1 MLKSLRWPW
10 SRRRTFLLLLL
21 CLLTIGFSS
30 FALGPHGA
38 VSLVSSY
45 GISDHEILDNVKF
58 LASDDLSGRLAG
70 SSGAEKAAAYISGKF
85 KEYGLEPG
93 EGQSFLQDFKFVA
106 GIDLGTPN
114 YFATK
119 SSPGDRVQ
127 EYRLQ
132 IDYMPKAFSMNGK
145 FEGKGV
151 FAGYGI
157 SAPELDHQDY
167 QGIDIKDRFVF
178 VFRYGPDG
186 NEPHGKFSR
195 YYPLRYKAL
204 AAREKGAKALVFIDD
219 SEDFAKSSLSKLQFD
234 AEFADSGIAVLAVS
248 QRSAREIFQK
258 GGLDLESLRTRSRS
272 EKGIAAELN
281 GVEFTFDCALQ
292 KITKSTTNVVG
303 VLNGREM
310 AHSRELVVIGAHY
323 DHLGLGEFASLSETQ
338 GKEIHN
344 GADDNASGTSG
355 LLEVARVL
363 AKRRTELRRRV
374 VFLAFGAEEEGL
386 IGSKFYVNHPLF
398 PLEKTVAMLNMD
410 MIGRMKNSRL
420 IIGGSGSSPLWKD
433 LLHRL
438 NETAQF
444 DLKFQDDGFGPSDH
458 SSFYGKDIPVLFFF
472 TGVHTDY
479 HRPSD
484 DWDKINI
491 EGEARI
497 LGLVAEMVMELSRF
511 ETRPTFSKVKA
522 PSSEMQPGGEWRAY
536 LGTIPDYGEEVEGVK
551 LSGVREGSPAA
562 KAGLQGN
569 DVIIEFA
576 GVKIKNVYDYTYVLQ
591 EHKPGDVVEIVV
603 LRSGQSI
610 TLKATLGQ
618 RP

>member
-1 MLKSLRWPW
+1 MWTRT
-10 SRRRTFLLLLL
+10 RRRSLLTVLL
-21 CLLTIGFSS
+21 CLLTIGLSS
-30 FALGPHGA
+30 FALGPNRA
-38 VSLVSSY
+38 SSLSSTY
-45 GISDHEILDNVKF
+45 GISDHEILDNLKY

-70 SSGAEKAAAYISGKF
+70 SSGAEKAAAYITAKF

-93 EGQSFLQDFKFVA
+93 VGQSFLQDFSFVA
-106 GIDLGTPN
+106 GIELGTQN
-114 YFATK
+114 HFAAKT
-119 SSPGDRVQ
+119 SPGGEVR
-127 EYRLQ
+127 EYRLHL
-132 IDYMPKAFSMNGK
+132 DFMPKAFSMNGK

-157 SAPELDHQDY
+157 SAPELNHQDY
-167 QGIDIKDRFVF
+167 QDLDVKDRFVF
-178 VFRYGPDG
+178 VLRYGPDG
-186 NEPHGKFSR
+186 NESHGKFSR

-204 AAREKGAKALVFIDD
+204 TAREKGAKALIFIDD

-248 QRSAREIFQK
+248 QKTAQEIFQD
-258 GGLDLESLRTRSRS
+258 GGLDLESLKTRSRTG
-272 EKGIAAELN
+272 KGGAAELK
-281 GVEFTFDCALQ
+281 GVELSFDCMLQ
-292 KITKSTTNVVG
+292 KISKPTTNVVG
-303 VLNGREM
+303 VLKGSDPEF
-310 AHSRELVVIGAHY
+310 SGEVVVIGAHY
-323 DHLGLGEFASLSETQ
+323 DHLGLGEFASLGETQ

-355 LLEVARVL
+355 LLEVGRVL
-363 AKRRTELRRRV
+363 AKHRTELKRSV

-398 PLEKTVAMLNMD
+398 PLEETVAMLNMD

-433 LLHRL
+433 LLQRI
-438 NETAQF
+438 NERAQF
-444 DLKFQDDGFGPSDH
+444 ELKFQEDGYGPSDH
-458 SSFYGKDIPVLFFF
+458 SSFYGKNIPVLFFF

-484 DWDKINI
+484 DWEKINI
-491 EGEARI
+491 EGEARA
-497 LGLVAEMVMELSRF
+497 LGFVTETVMELSRLD
-511 ETRPTFSKVKA
+511 TRPAFSKVQA
-522 PSSEMQPGGEWRAY
+522 RSSELQPNGELRAY
-536 LGTIPDYGEEVEGVK
+536 VGTIPDYGEEVEGVK

-562 KAGLQGN
+562 KAGIQGN

-591 EHKPGDVVEIVV
+591 EHKPGDVVEIVI
-603 LRSGQSI
+603 LREGQRI

>member
-1 MLKSLRWPW
+1 MKSLMWTRT
-10 SRRRTFLLLLL
+10 RRRSLLTVLL
-21 CLLTIGFSS
+21 CLLTIGLSS
-30 FALGPHGA
+30 FALGPHRA
-38 VSLVSSY
+38 SSLASTY
-45 GISDHEILDNVKF
+45 GISDHEILDNLKY

-70 SSGAEKAAAYISGKF
+70 SSGAEKAAAYITEKF

-93 EGQSFLQDFKFVA
+93 VGQSFLQDFSFVA
-106 GIDLGTPN
+106 GIELGTQN
-114 YFATK
+114 HFAAKT
-119 SSPGDRVQ
+119 SPGGEVK
-127 EYRLQ
+127 EYRLHL
-132 IDYMPKAFSMNGK
+132 DFMPKAFSVNGK

-157 SAPELDHQDY
+157 SAPELNHQDY
-167 QGIDIKDRFVF
+167 QELDVKDRFVF
-178 VFRYGPDG
+178 VLRYGPDG
-186 NEPHGKFSR
+186 NESHGKFSR

-204 AAREKGAKALVFIDD
+204 TAREKGAKALIFIDD

-248 QRSAREIFQK
+248 QKTAQEIFQD
-258 GGLDLESLRTRSRS
+258 GGLDLESLKTRSRTG
-272 EKGIAAELN
+272 KGSAAELK
-281 GVEFTFDCALQ
+281 GVELSFECILQ
-292 KITKSTTNVVG
+292 KISKPTTNVVG
-303 VLNGREM
+303 VLKGSDPEF
-310 AHSRELVVIGAHY
+310 SKEVVVIGAHY
-323 DHLGLGEFASLSETQ
+323 DHLGLGEFASLGETQ

-363 AKRRTELRRRV
+363 AKHRTELKRSV

-398 PLEKTVAMLNMD
+398 PLEETVAMLNMD

-433 LLHRL
+433 LLQRI
-438 NETAQF
+438 NERAQF
-444 DLKFQDDGFGPSDH
+444 ELKFQEDGYGPSDH

-484 DWDKINI
+484 DWEKINI
-491 EGEARI
+491 EGEARA
-497 LGLVAEMVMELSRF
+497 LGFVTETVMELSRLD
-511 ETRPTFSKVKA
+511 TRPAFSKVKTQ
-522 PSSEMQPGGEWRAY
+522 SSEMQPSGELRAY
-536 LGTIPDYGEEVEGVK
+536 VGTIPDYGEEVEGVK

-562 KAGLQGN
+562 KAGIQGN

-591 EHKPGDVVEIVV
+591 EHKPGDVVEIIV
-603 LRSGQSI
+603 LRDGQRMA
-610 TLKATLGQ
+610 LKATLGQ